1 MYFIK
6 KRKKM
11 SRPQKILLN
20 MKSIIQKK
28 RKNVNEYC
36 VHLKKYNA
44 KQFHVYLSVLI
55 KLEKICT
62 TYE

>member
-1 MYFIK
+1 
-6 KRKKM
+6 M